1 MGINLGTRHVSPR
14 ILRGQVIGPKPFFTI
29 EVELWGR
36 PTLLVLHHPK
46 FNRSP
51 LKNAWVGR
59 GFIYF
64 LLGVGL
70 FSGGRAVKLPGICC
84 VFSPYLLKLGF
95 FVGFPQKQKKSDL
108 WAATVQFQAKFRKK
122 TPCCWLQSWWWHVWK
137 RHSCGVNTPF
147 GHQPFNKIQK
157 WTKKKHPNPRKLTWN
172 LKIPLW
178 KRRKS
183 YKPPIFGFHVS
194 FAGGN
199 AAICKVYTSTNHT
212 SNQRKPVENY
222 RFKWVKLRTVSMS
235 KFLHAFR
242 TCWNLSP

>member
-70 FSGGRAVKLPGICC
+70 FSGVEAVKLPGICC
-84 VFSPYLLKLGF
+84 VFFSIF
-95 FVGFPQKQKKSDL
+95 VVCSEFCVGFPQKQKKSDL
-108 WAATVQFQAKFRKK
+108 WAATVQFQAKLRKK
-122 TPCCWLQSWWWHVWK
+122 NLNTMLLATKLMMTCLK
-137 RHSCGVNTPF
+137 TPF
-147 GHQPFNKIQK
+147 
-157 WTKKKHPNPRKLTWN
+157 
-172 LKIPLW
+172 
-178 KRRKS
+178 
-183 YKPPIFGFHVS
+183 
-194 FAGGN
+194 FA
-199 AAICKVYTSTNHT
+199 
-212 SNQRKPVENY
+212 
-222 RFKWVKLRTVSMS
+222 W
-235 KFLHAFR
+235 
-242 TCWNLSP
+242 